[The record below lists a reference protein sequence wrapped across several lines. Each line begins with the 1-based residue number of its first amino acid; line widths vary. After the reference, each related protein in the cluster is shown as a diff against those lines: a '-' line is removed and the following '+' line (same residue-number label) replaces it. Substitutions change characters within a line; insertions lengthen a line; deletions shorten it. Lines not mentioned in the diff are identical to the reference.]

1 MPESTQHKLDRVRP
15 PRVQI
20 TYDVEIGDAIV
31 MKELPFVVG
40 IMADLTGNR
49 KADLPERPDPTSQ
62 NGKKRP
68 ALSADQAQLPPLR
81 ERKYVEID
89 RDNFNEIMKSIRPR
103 LSFTVD
109 AQTAEQYVDEAEKD
123 ERKRSKWRAVPASDA
138 EGRVKSLKVDLD
150 FWSLDDFSPIHVI
163 KQVPALRELFE
174 ARNRLSDLLTKLDGN
189 DKLDGKLDALI
200 AATDEERKKVQE
212 AVGSAPAEGGA
223 K

>member
-49 KADLPERPDPTSQ
+49 TAEIPERPDPASD
-62 NGKKRP
+62 NGKTRP
-68 ALSADQAQLPPLR
+68 ALKPAADELKPLR

-109 AQTAEQYVDEAEKD
+109 AMTSERYVDEKEADERKRNKWRPVAEKD
-123 ERKRSKWRAVPASDA
+123 EAGNPKA
-138 EGRVKSLKVDLD
+138 LKVELD
-150 FWSLDDFSPIHVI
+150 FQNLDDFGPIHVI
-163 KQVPALRELFE
+163 KQVPALREILE
-174 ARNRLSDLLTKLDGN
+174 ARNRLDDLLTKLDGN
-189 DKLDGKLDALI
+189 DKLEKKLKALI
-200 AATDEERKKVQE
+200 EATEDERKKVRE
-212 AVGSAPAEGGA
+212 AVGAPAPEGG